1 MVWAQI
7 SRIQVA
13 SPNVHG
19 SLARRKS
26 LGLVERSLNEG
37 LPTGES
43 MAMSA
48 HICAVSVVEG
58 LPGVKHYADMIV
70 YILVRSLTTARSVVN
85 ISEKPSIS
93 LSTTQFTLV
102 RRITNVVFVVKIL
115 AMHRALKD
123 MLSCTKKGRW
133 KRFPQLQVERT

>member
-13 SPNVHG
+13 SPNAHG
-19 SLARRKS
+19 SLARRKN
-26 LGLVERSLNEG
+26 LGQGERSSNEG

-43 MAMSA
+43 MAMSV

-58 LPGVKHYADMIV
+58 LPGARRYADMIV
-70 YILVRSLTTARSVVN
+70 YTLVRSLTTARCAVN
-85 ISEKPSIS
+85 ILEKPSIS
-93 LSTTQFTLV
+93 LSTTPFTLG

-115 AMHRALKD
+115 AMRRALKD
-123 MLSCTKKGRW
+123 MPSCTRKGRW